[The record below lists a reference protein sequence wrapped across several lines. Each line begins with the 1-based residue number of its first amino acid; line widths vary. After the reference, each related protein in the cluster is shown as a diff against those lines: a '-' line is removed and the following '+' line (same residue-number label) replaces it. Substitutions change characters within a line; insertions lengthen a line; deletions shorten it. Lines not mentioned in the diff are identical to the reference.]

1 MEIDNASFKSSFID
15 RFSIDKGGNLYFDDF
30 WIYIDRD
37 YNLNFYKVNLNKN
50 IIKISE
56 EINKKEDPLQVKVIE
71 KELDEIKS
79 KMNDNED
86 YEYEEHEVIHLQNY
100 LYNPELKYVKTTY
113 KEKINNNEDEDSNK
127 NNDNDTEYQSDNDE
141 PCISI
146 NGDFNLIQTDFD
158 ISNYEVFLL
167 DSNKNLMS
175 YTEINNDDPLYR
187 ISIYENNRMDLN
199 IIGTKTIQ
207 YEIYNLDNQD
217 NQDNQDINKPFSFK
231 NIGITYHNL
240 N

>member
-1 MEIDNASFKSSFID
+1 METDNTSLKSTFID
-15 RFSIDKGGNLYFDDF
+15 RFSIDKGGNINFDDF

-37 YNLNFYKVNLNKN
+37 YNLDFYKVNLNKN
-50 IIKISE
+50 TIKISE

-113 KEKINNNEDEDSNK
+113 KEKINNNQEDDDEDKDEDSNK
-127 NNDNDTEYQSDNDE
+127 NINSEYQSDNDE

-207 YEIYNLDNQD
+207 YEIYNLDNQ
-217 NQDNQDINKPFSFK
+217 NINKPFSFK
-231 NIGITYHNL
+231 NIGIIYHNL